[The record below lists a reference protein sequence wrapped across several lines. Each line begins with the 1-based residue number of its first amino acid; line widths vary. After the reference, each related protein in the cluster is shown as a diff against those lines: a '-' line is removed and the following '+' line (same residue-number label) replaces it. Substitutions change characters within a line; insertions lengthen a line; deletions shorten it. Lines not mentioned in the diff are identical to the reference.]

1 MSSGGKGF
9 QAAVSVS
16 ITYTPI
22 RTIKVVQKRG
32 SGDKD
37 DCLTFMQREQVLL
50 LSHFFFLC
58 LQVWQESFLMQAVWV
73 IVVVAMMSCVL
84 KGKR

>member
-1 MSSGGKGF
+1 
-9 QAAVSVS
+9 
-16 ITYTPI
+16 
-22 RTIKVVQKRG
+22 
-32 SGDKD
+32 
-37 DCLTFMQREQVLL
+37 MQSEQVLL